1 MNDEAYCFVQDN
13 KARKQMA
20 YGAKKKVRGGGK
32 TVIMPSDNLT
42 AKQRKELNS
51 KVATYAMDKPHTYYE
66 LLAFPK
72 DIRKEYLQG
81 LVDKYHPSIHDLTTM
96 MHVKRQTVEELLK
109 SLGVETPRYYR
120 NPTEKFEWRV
130 FMGETAK
137 QPAPEPDPV
146 NPEAAPVAPLPIYSG
161 IGSIDHLSIHVVGKP
176 LQVANGIPV
185 LLDANKQYYFSINIT
200 EVKEECSMEDSR
212 ELDPDP

>member
-1 MNDEAYCFVQDN
+1 MNDETYCFVQDN

-20 YGAKKKVRGGGK
+20 YGAKKKVRCGGK

-51 KVATYAMDKPHTYYE
+51 KVATYAMDKPHTYFE

-81 LVDKYHPSIHDLTTM
+81 LVDKYHPSIHDLTAM

-109 SLGVETPRYYR
+109 SLGIETLRYYR

-130 FMGETAK
+130 FMGTAEE
-137 QPAPEPDPV
+137 QPAPAPEPVKQEAVPV
-146 NPEAAPVAPLPIYSG
+146 QPLPIYAG

-176 LQVANGIPV
+176 LQVANGIPA

-200 EVKEECSMEDSR
+200 EVKEECSMKDSR